1 MGFTG
6 VIWWICVGL
15 LGDYMGL
22 TRVILVFT
30 GVILVGLLRFSVF
43 YTVDYNGVYWGLYSG
58 YVGFMGVSRSLVKLY
73 VNGMAMFMMF
83 SYICEDHVK
92 VT

>member
-1 MGFTG
+1 MEVIMG
-6 VIWWICVGL
+6 VVWWVCVGL
-15 LGDYMGL
+15 
-22 TRVILVFT
+22 
-30 GVILVGLLRFSVF
+30 
-43 YTVDYNGVYWGLYSG
+43 WGLYGG
-58 YVGFMGVSRSLVKLY
+58 YVGFMGVIWSLVKLY